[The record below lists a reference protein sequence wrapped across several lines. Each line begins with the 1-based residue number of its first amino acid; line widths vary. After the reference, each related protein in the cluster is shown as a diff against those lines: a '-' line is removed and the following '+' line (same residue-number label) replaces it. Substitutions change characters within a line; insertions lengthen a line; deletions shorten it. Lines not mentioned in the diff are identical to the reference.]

1 MAELTSA
8 ERRSIRECG
17 IIVVDAGPLMSI
29 LVLKYA
35 FSREPNG
42 ARSIIHKSRTADYVR
57 EDEAIQQAMVR
68 LFNDVRRLT
77 TTSHVI
83 GELQGLQELTD
94 DHQVEFWNTA
104 MNWLALKNLD
114 EGLIALLD
122 LHGKARSQEWVK
134 EIGPTDAGLLQLTL
148 KKGAVLLTD
157 DRRTLTATA
166 RAAGVDC
173 RLVRDELL
181 YYRPNSA

>member
-1 MAELTSA
+1 MAELTSG

-17 IIVVDAGPLMSI
+17 IIVVDTGPLMSI

-35 FSREPNG
+35 FSREPNA
-42 ARSIIHKSRTADYVR
+42 ARSIIYKSRIADYIR
-57 EDEAIQQAMVR
+57 EDQTMKQAMVR
-68 LFNDVRRLT
+68 LFDEIRRLT

-83 GELQGLQELTD
+83 GELQGLQKLTD

-114 EGLIALLD
+114 ESLIALLD
-122 LHGKARSQEWVK
+122 LHGKARGAWVK

-157 DRRTLTATA
+157 DHRTLTATA
-166 RAAGVDC
+166 RAAKVDC
-173 RLVRDELL
+173 RLVREELL